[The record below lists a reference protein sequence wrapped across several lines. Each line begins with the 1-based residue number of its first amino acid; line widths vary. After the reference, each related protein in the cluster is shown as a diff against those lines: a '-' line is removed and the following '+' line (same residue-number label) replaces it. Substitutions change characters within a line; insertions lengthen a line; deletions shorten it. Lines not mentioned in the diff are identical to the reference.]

1 MMIDLQVVSFYKPNK
16 KNEVRL
22 SWTNATQITAVPLLD
37 HDKSKDRNH
46 AQVKAKHQTASQ

>member
-1 MMIDLQVVSFYKPNK
+1 MIDLQVVSFYKPNK